1 MNRVQLLVPV
11 HSLVYLHPQTCA
23 SVKRL
28 AAFRGTLIAKPNNR
42 CMRAGEEKP
51 TVIIKALKHNGSSP
65 NLKALAAA
73 PEAPR
78 PQSLEAPSHQRSS
91 FGAGKAGKGR
101 MSSMHTVRE

>member
-1 MNRVQLLVPV
+1 MACRLQQ
-11 HSLVYLHPQTCA
+11 HTIIA
-23 SVKRL
+23 S
-28 AAFRGTLIAKPNNR
+28 PNNR
-42 CMRAGEEKP
+42 CVRAGEEKP

-78 PQSLEAPSHQRSS
+78 PQSLEAPRPQSLETPSHQRSS